1 MFINRKY
8 KNRHLFL
15 KALQLYL
22 EKNDRPDAYAL
33 EDFSLT
39 FPKLVELSNL
49 TEKEIYGQIDY
60 LENEGE
66 INIEHT
72 EDYSAFYF
80 ISKNGTIAYY
90 DKKYLNLGKKE
101 FLNDLYDIIK
111 NISAIILLVI
121 AIISFIINFL
131 DTQKNKKE
139 IEQIKVKVEK
149 LSKSSH

>member
-15 KALQLYL
+15 EALQLYL

-60 LENEGE
+60 LEKEGE

-72 EDYSAFYF
+72 KDYSTFYF

-121 AIISFIINFL
+121 TIISFIINFL
-131 DTQKNKKE
+131 DTQKNKEE

-149 LSKSSH
+149 LSK

>member
-1 MFINRKY
+1 MFINKKY
-8 KNRHLFL
+8 RNRHLFL
-15 KALQLYL
+15 KTLQLYF
-22 EKNDRPDAYAL
+22 EENDRPDLYTF
-33 EDFSLT
+33 EEISLT

-60 LENEGE
+60 LEKEGE

-72 EDYSAFYF
+72 EHFSTFYF
-80 ISKNGTIAYY
+80 ISRNGTIAYY

-101 FLNDLYDIIK
+101 FLNDAYDILK

-131 DTQKNKKE
+131 DTRKNKKE
-139 IEQIKVKVEK
+139 IEQIKVKLEK
-149 LSKSSH
+149 LSK